1 MKRRT
6 FFAVILGFATIG
18 KWIANIIASEVK
30 NAPKEKP
37 QFTKMESFG
46 DESPIRILALGDWGA
61 GTSLQKEVAK
71 GMNLYAEK
79 NPIDFIISTGD
90 NIYGKGVKS
99 VDDPQWKTKFEQVYT
114 GEHIQKDWYPIFGNH
129 DYLGNVPAQIEYGKI
144 NPRWKFIHN
153 YYQITDPS
161 EQPLY
166 EIFMIDTNLMVS
178 GKDKEMLEW
187 LDQALSAS
195 LAKWKIVV
203 GHHMIRS
210 HGVYGDQKFMINKLK
225 STLDKYAVDIY
236 LSGHDHDLQL
246 IKHPDDKFYQ
256 AISGAGGGSRD
267 TSWGKN
273 SLFSATNGGF
283 MAISISNKSLY
294 MEFLDK
300 NGELQFAK
308 SVPTNR
314 ETE

>member
-71 GMNLYAEK
+71 GMNIYAEK

-99 VDDPQWKTKFEQVYT
+99 ADDPQWKTKFEQVYT
-114 GEHIQKDWYPIFGNH
+114 GDHIQKDWYPIFGNH

-153 YYQITDPS
+153 YYQITDLS

-166 EIFMIDTNLMVS
+166 AIFMIDTNLMVS

-283 MAISISNKSLY
+283 MAISIYNQVLY
-294 MEFLDK
+294 LEFLDK
-300 NGELQFAK
+300 SGEVQFAK
-308 SVPTNR
+308 QL
-314 ETE
+314 EK

>member
-37 QFTKMESFG
+37 QFTKMDSFG
-46 DESPIRILALGDWGA
+46 DEKPIRILALGDWGA
-61 GTSLQKEVAK
+61 GTSLQKEVAR
-71 GMNLYAEK
+71 GMNAYAEK

-99 VDDPQWKTKFEQVYT
+99 VDDPQWKTKFEQIYT

-144 NPRWKFIHN
+144 NPRWKFVYN
-153 YYQITDPS
+153 YYKITDPS
-161 EQPLY
+161 EQPIY
-166 EIFMIDTNLMVS
+166 EFFMIDTNLMVS
-178 GKDKEMLEW
+178 GKDEEMLIW
-187 LDQALSAS
+187 LDKALSES
-195 LAKWKIVV
+195 NAKWKIVV

-210 HGVYGDQKFMINKLK
+210 HGVYGDQKFMMKKLK
-225 STLDKYAVDIY
+225 PILDKFSVDMF
-236 LSGHDHDLQL
+236 LSGHDHDLPL
-246 IKHPDDKFYQ
+246 IKPPDDTFYQ

-273 SLFSATNGGF
+273 SLYSATNGGF
-283 MAISISNKSLY
+283 MALSISNQVLY

-300 NGELQFAK
+300 SGEIQFAK
-308 SVPTNR
+308 QLIK
-314 ETE
+314 